1 MLWRF
6 LVQSRLGLGQ
16 SAGRVRLHGVSGLRS
31 ATLTR
36 RFSVNS
42 QLGLGV
48 ARKTEEN
55 MTSIQAELSTADAR
69 FLAILPL
76 IPLNLYQITEEKESF
91 FTVFRQ
97 KTSKKSVNSA
107 KKCIFP

>member
-6 LVQSRLGLGQ
+6 LGQSRLGLGP

-42 QLGLGV
+42 QRGLGV

-76 IPLNLYQITEEKESF
+76 IPLNLYQITEEKESL
-91 FTVFRQ
+91 FTVFWK
-97 KTSKKSVNSA
+97 KTSKKR
-107 KKCIFP
+107 